1 MIYTIVVMLTIA
13 LFSSQLGYP
22 NIAVKRARSLAQI
35 DKPKFADCHRR
46 SSRCDDRQQQQ
57 IPL

>member
-1 MIYTIVVMLTIA
+1 MLTIA